1 MNRLRPF
8 LADERGGTAIEYAL
22 IAVLLG
28 TGLIGGLTTV
38 GQSLLAFFTDFAE
51 DFPK

>member
-1 MNRLRPF
+1 MITFRRF
-8 LADERGGTAIEYAL
+8 LADQQGGTAIDYAL

-28 TGLIGGLTTV
+28 TGLIGSVSAV